1 MIQVVIQPL
10 MIPITKTWM
19 KMWEDADD
27 VYEELGEIN
36 TSEFKDLFSTLSNN
50 KSGILKQENASNMH
64 HTILNGSGGITTRLN
79 IQFRLGENTR
89 FPLIYEIRI
98 HILRKLPQEKRD
110 EGDDSC
116 DEKTLTT
123 RSGPMKKLIV
133 MKRLPQERELEND
146 ESNKDFLKNSISLR
160 RNTG

>member
-36 TSEFKDLFSTLSNN
+36 TSEFKDLFLTLSNN

-98 HILRKLPQEKRD
+98 HILRKLPQEKRKLM
-110 EGDDSC
+110 
-116 DEKTLTT
+116 KTLTT
-123 RSGPMKKLIV
+123 PIRSNEEGIPPGQQVDVEGSLQS
-133 MKRLPQERELEND
+133 PNYTQANSNEEASSGER
-146 ESNKDFLKNSISLR
+146 
-160 RNTG
+160 T